1 MLRKY
6 ILLLPIL
13 FATACL
19 EESTTALDEKAFTKI
34 YDNDQFDASY
44 YPIDM
49 RQTADGGYL
58 MLGGR
63 RLDNT
68 NFSGIYLL
76 KADRYGNFVRELEVD
91 ESFVNP
97 IAQLVSAGTSFKFFC
112 MDPLT
117 LEAYLATVDENLEGV
132 TMAPL
137 DLILTYPA
145 AAAPDG
151 TNLLLLSY
159 NALDKESV
167 ISLMSATGSVSQSKG
182 YSIGAGDAVEEPLI
196 NHFLRTGQQ
205 FPFQVGRIP
214 GGLYYFNGFYNYT
227 FSLAFTNLTQDDPN
241 GVVQGQQN
249 DGGFSA
255 VLPITGST
263 FATSTFNFGDN
274 SIIPNAVLNT
284 SGITS
289 SVDLEGN
296 NLPELESNA
305 TVKIIR
311 ATINGKNVLVYG
323 SNTKSKQIGLYF
335 YDEASGEFL
344 DSEYIGYS
352 NPFEIATVIQTT
364 EGDLAVSGTTYVA
377 GRLPRFCLIKISKS
391 SLKGI

>member
-1 MLRKY
+1 
-6 ILLLPIL
+6 
-13 FATACL
+13 
-19 EESTTALDEKAFTKI
+19 
-34 YDNDQFDASY
+34 
-44 YPIDM
+44 
-49 RQTADGGYL
+49 
-58 MLGGR
+58 
-63 RLDNT
+63 
-68 NFSGIYLL
+68 
-76 KADRYGNFVRELEVD
+76 
-91 ESFVNP
+91 
-97 IAQLVSAGTSFKFFC
+97 

-117 LEAYLATVDENLEGV
+117 LEAHLATVDENAEGI

-145 AAAPDG
+145 AAAADG
-151 TNLLLLSY
+151 TNVILLSY
-159 NALDKESV
+159 DGIAKQSV
-167 ISLMSATGSVSQSKG
+167 ISLVSATGSVPQSKG

-196 NHFLRTGQQ
+196 NHFLKTGQQ

-227 FSLAFTNLTQDDPN
+227 FSLVFTDLAQDDPN
-241 GVVQGQQN
+241 GVVQGQQD

-255 VLPITGST
+255 VLPISASL
-263 FATSTFNFGDN
+263 FAASTFNFGDN
-274 SIIPNAVLNT
+274 NIIPNATLST

-289 SVDLEGN
+289 SVDLPGN
-296 NLPELESNA
+296 SLPELESNA
-305 TVKIIR
+305 TVRIIR
-311 ATINGKNVLVYG
+311 ATINDKNVLVYG

-352 NPFEIATVIQTT
+352 NPFEIASVIQTT

-377 GRLPRFCLIKISKS
+377 GRLPRFCLIKIPKS

>member
-1 MLRKY
+1 
-6 ILLLPIL
+6 
-13 FATACL
+13 
-19 EESTTALDEKAFTKI
+19 
-34 YDNDQFDASY
+34 
-44 YPIDM
+44 
-49 RQTADGGYL
+49 
-58 MLGGR
+58 
-63 RLDNT
+63 
-68 NFSGIYLL
+68 
-76 KADRYGNFVRELEVD
+76 
-91 ESFVNP
+91 
-97 IAQLVSAGTSFKFFC
+97 

-159 NALDKESV
+159 DALAKESV
-167 ISLMSATGSVSQSKG
+167 ISLMSGTGSVSQSKG

-241 GVVQGQQN
+241 GIVQGQQD

-311 ATINGKNVLVYG
+311 AVINGKNVLVYG
-323 SNTKSKQIGLYF
+323 SNTRSKQIGLYF
-335 YDEASGEFL
+335 YDETTGEFL

-352 NPFEIATVIQTT
+352 NPFEIAAVIQTT

-377 GRLPRFCLIKISKS
+377 GRLPRFCLIKIPES